1 MDIQRSGAAILA
13 NPDSKMASLRQMN
26 MPWFQT
32 PFFKTLLEEADL
44 AEDDK
49 KLVATY
55 AQDGYLIID
64 AKIPELD
71 SFCERLI
78 AALAPLYRG
87 HGRIQDAWK
96 ENTDAKALAL
106 LPEIDRVLRLLYQRD
121 PIPFQTL
128 NFAEGTEQHT
138 HSDTVHFH
146 SVPHGFMCGVW
157 IALQDIDTTCGPLH
171 VYPGSHRMPAWDF
184 HDLGLP
190 SGRESYQHYEDC
202 MQAYVEAAGLKK
214 HIVTMKKG
222 QAVIWSATLLHG
234 GEHIEERSKSRH
246 SQVTHYYFSDCL
258 YYTPMF
264 SDPYIGKMQMRTITD
279 IRSGKIVPNM
289 YAGKPI
295 SLFSDIPTP
304 ASIAP
309 AATAVAEVLRRLLD
323 RAKRWTR

>member
-96 ENTDAKALAL
+96 ENTVVIAQGKVNDRDGVLKL
-106 LPEIDRVLRLLYQRD
+106 LCDKVTPL
-121 PIPFQTL
+121 
-128 NFAEGTEQHT
+128 
-138 HSDTVHFH
+138 TV
-146 SVPHGFMCGVW
+146 
-157 IALQDIDTTCGPLH
+157 
-171 VYPGSHRMPAWDF
+171 
-184 HDLGLP
+184 
-190 SGRESYQHYEDC
+190 
-202 MQAYVEAAGLKK
+202 
-214 HIVTMKKG
+214 
-222 QAVIWSATLLHG
+222 
-234 GEHIEERSKSRH
+234 
-246 SQVTHYYFSDCL
+246 
-258 YYTPMF
+258 
-264 SDPYIGKMQMRTITD
+264 
-279 IRSGKIVPNM
+279 
-289 YAGKPI
+289 
-295 SLFSDIPTP
+295 
-304 ASIAP
+304 
-309 AATAVAEVLRRLLD
+309 
-323 RAKRWTR
+323 RA